1 MSAMSPQE
9 VRNLLRAVAYPGFSK
24 DIVAAGFV
32 KGLAVSGQTI
42 IVDFSPNSSNGE
54 KVRAMEEGIRE
65 VLARA
70 EFRDVRIRTA
80 LPFKAD
86 DMALRRPPV
95 SEAESDADID
105 RSFAGPGVMTP
116 LQAELREDGIV
127 ADPDLLHDDLRRQE
141 QPPGIGLGGEEPEPW
156 AGPEGP
162 PGDTYDGALP
172 VFQWDIDPHDS
183 AADSHETGV
192 RLDDWEIRVWWQ
204 IHPAGDL
211 AYASLQAM
219 RDDWADRGG
228 TARAHPVGRSAAVN
242 LVFDLRRQ
250 GVVAIYGTVRDFRPF
265 VEAFRQAWS
274 ARNEG
279 SLKQALENE
288 ERV

>member
-9 VRNLLRAVAYPGFSK
+9 VRNLLREVPYPGFPK

-32 KGLAVSGQTI
+32 RGLAVNGKTI
-42 IVDFSPNSSNGE
+42 IVDFSPNSSNSD
-54 KVRAMEEGIRE
+54 KVRTMEEGIRE

-80 LPFKAD
+80 LPFKEA
-86 DMALRRPPV
+86 DMALRRSPV
-95 SEAESDADID
+95 SEADSDADVE
-105 RSFAGPGVMTP
+105 RGLTGPGVMTP
-116 LQAELREDGIV
+116 LQAELQEDGIP

-141 QPPGIGLGGEEPEPW
+141 QPPGVGLGGEAPEPL

-183 AADSHETGV
+183 AADNHETGV
-192 RLDDWEIRVWWQ
+192 RSGDWEIRVWWQ
-204 IHPAGDL
+204 VHPAGDL

-219 RDDWADRGG
+219 RDDWADREG
-228 TARAHPVGRSAAVN
+228 TARTHPVGRSAAVN
-242 LVFDLRRQ
+242 LVFDVRRQ

-265 VEAFRQAWS
+265 VEAFHQAWK
-274 ARNEG
+274 AKHETTVE
-279 SLKQALENE
+279 QAVENE